1 MTVLTH
7 TGMYIQTHT
16 LSQYRT
22 HMSAEKQGR
31 QKWENKIRVW
41 VNAVPVGRMWNW
53 MLEWKS
59 YKLCELTG
67 SF

>member
-41 VNAVPVGRMWNW
+41 VNAVPVGGCGIGCWNGN
-53 MLEWKS
+53 LIN
-59 YKLCELTG
+59 CVN
-67 SF
+67 